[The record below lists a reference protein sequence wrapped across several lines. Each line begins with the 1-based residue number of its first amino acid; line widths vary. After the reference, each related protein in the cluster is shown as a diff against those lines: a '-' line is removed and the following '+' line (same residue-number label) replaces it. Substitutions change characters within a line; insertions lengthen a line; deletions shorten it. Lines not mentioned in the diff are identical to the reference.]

1 MDIRDVLVVIE
12 DEPSQAGRLDAAIT
26 LAGRFGAR
34 VTGLYA
40 GVLPDIPTY
49 VEVQLPEDLRQKR
62 DDAIAGAAS
71 EAEADFRDRAKAADL
86 SHDWRAVVGPFEDVS
101 RVVAGHSHLADVA
114 VVGRSG
120 PDQPRGF
127 LGATVSNQLVL
138 SSGAPVLLCPN
149 ALPEQN
155 FGAHVVIGWNGSRE
169 ASRALHD
176 SIPFLQRAE
185 EVSVLTVETARSSEN
200 AVVNWDD
207 IAAYLA
213 RHGIDASI
221 RQSLVG
227 SDGAGEVIL
236 SRAKEAGADL
246 IVMGAYGHSRLWEIS
261 LGGATRHVMTHA
273 DIPVLLSH

>member
-1 MDIRDVLVVIE
+1 MDIRDILVVIE

-26 LAGRFGAR
+26 LADRFGAR

-49 VEVQLPEDLRQKR
+49 VEAQLPEDLRRRR
-62 DDAIAGAAS
+62 DAALAEAAS
-71 EAEADFRDRAKAADL
+71 HAEADFRARAEAAAV
-86 SHDWRAVVGPFEDVS
+86 SHDWRVATGPFEHVT
-101 RVVAGHSHLADVA
+101 RVVAGHSHLADIA
-114 VVGRSG
+114 VVGRSS
-120 PDQPRGF
+120 PEQPHGL

-138 SSGAPVLLCPN
+138 SSGAPVLLCP
-149 ALPEQN
+149 AELPEQN

-169 ASRALHD
+169 AGRALRD
-176 SIPFLQRAE
+176 AIPFLQRAE

-200 AVVNWDD
+200 AVVNWED
-207 IAAYLA
+207 IAGYLA

-246 IVMGAYGHSRLWEIS
+246 VVMGAYGHSRLWEIS
-261 LGGATRHVMTHA
+261 LGGATRHVMAHA